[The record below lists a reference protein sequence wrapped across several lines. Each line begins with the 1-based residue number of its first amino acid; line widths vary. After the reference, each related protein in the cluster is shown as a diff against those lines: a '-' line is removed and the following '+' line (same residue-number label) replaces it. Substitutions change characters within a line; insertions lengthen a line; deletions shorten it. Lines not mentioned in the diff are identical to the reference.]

1 VSDMGPTAAHVRSR
15 PITAAEYYRMGE
27 VGILGPDERVELL
40 NGRIITMPPIGP
52 RHAQTVRSLTRIF
65 ERVLG
70 DRAVVSAQ
78 LPLDLGPA
86 SQPQPDVLLARLPA
100 ATYARAHPIPAAC
113 PLVVEVSETTLRHD
127 AGEKLQA
134 YARAGV
140 AEYWIVDLVHGR
152 IAMYTEPAGD
162 GYRSQRVAA
171 PGESIRPRAFPDVS
185 IAVDDILA

>member
-1 VSDMGPTAAHVRSR
+1 MGYTAAHVRPR

-27 VGILGPDERVELL
+27 VGIFGPDERVELL

-52 RHAQTVRSLTRIF
+52 RHAQAVRSLTRIF
-65 ERVLG
+65 ERMLG

-78 LPLDLGPA
+78 LPLDLDPA
-86 SQPQPDVLLARLPA
+86 SQPQPDLLLARLPA
-100 ATYARAHPIPAAC
+100 ETYARAHPIPSDC
-113 PLVVEVSETTLRHD
+113 PLVIEVSETTLRHD

-152 IAMYTEPAGD
+152 IAIHTDPDGESYRTE
-162 GYRSQRVAA
+162 RTAA
-171 PGESIRPRAFPDVS
+171 PGASISPRAFPDIS

>member
-1 VSDMGPTAAHVRSR
+1 
-15 PITAAEYYRMGE
+15 MGE

-52 RHAQTVRSLTRIF
+52 RHAQAVRRLTHTF
-65 ERVLG
+65 EQLLS
-70 DRAVVSAQ
+70 DRAVVSIQ
-78 LPLDLGPA
+78 LPLDLDPA

-100 ATYARAHPIPAAC
+100 EAYVRVHPVPADS
-113 PLVVEVSETTLRHD
+113 PLVVEVAETTLRHD

-140 AEYWIVDLVHGR
+140 AEYWIVDLIHDR
-152 IAMYTEPAGD
+152 IAIHTDPEGD
-162 GYRSQRVAA
+162 RYRNQRTAA
-171 PGESIRPRAFPDVS
+171 RGESVSPRAFPDVS

>member
-1 VSDMGPTAAHVRSR
+1 MGSTAAHVRPR

-65 ERVLG
+65 ERLLG

-78 LPLDLGPA
+78 QPLDLDPA
-86 SQPQPDVLLARLPA
+86 SQPQPDLLLARLPA
-100 ATYARAHPIPAAC
+100 ETYSRAHPVPADS

-134 YARAGV
+134 YARAAV

-152 IAMYTEPAGD
+152 IAMYTDPD
-162 GYRSQRVAA
+162 GEGYGTQRTAVR
-171 PGESIRPRAFPDVS
+171 GESISPRAFPDVS